1 MSLEV
6 IPSIDISE
14 GKAVKRIKGQ
24 RGSGLILG
32 DPLRIAEQIYSEG
45 YKKVHLVDL
54 DAAEGVG
61 NNEEIIKMICK
72 EIGFEHTQVGGG
84 IRSLDKA
91 QKIANECSFIVL
103 STLPVTNRETFE
115 KIRSEVGKDKILLS
129 IDYNEQGDVLIKG
142 WKERRKIKVEEIL
155 SFDVYGFIFTYVPKE
170 GTKSGIDESVKKYV
184 NITKGVKEYAGGVST
199 IEDLMKLKVF
209 GFDYAIIGMSFY
221 NGSLRGVKV
230 V

>member
-61 NNEEIIKMICK
+61 NNE
-72 EIGFEHTQVGGG
+72 
-84 IRSLDKA
+84 
-91 QKIANECSFIVL
+91 
-103 STLPVTNRETFE
+103 
-115 KIRSEVGKDKILLS
+115 
-129 IDYNEQGDVLIKG
+129 
-142 WKERRKIKVEEIL
+142 
-155 SFDVYGFIFTYVPKE
+155 
-170 GTKSGIDESVKKYV
+170 
-184 NITKGVKEYAGGVST
+184 
-199 IEDLMKLKVF
+199 KL
-209 GFDYAIIGMSFY
+209 
-221 NGSLRGVKV
+221 
-230 V
+230 